1 MEKLAEIAKVALNTI
16 GQIERGER
24 KNPGIETIEKLA
36 KALNISPLYF
46 HRESIRTYFDVKE
59 VNDAMTEELKQMLLD
74 KASLPWMMLAKR
86 AYEERIPPEIVE
98 ELLNTIT
105 KARNS

>member
-1 MEKLAEIAKVALNTI
+1 
-16 GQIERGER
+16 
-24 KNPGIETIEKLA
+24 
-36 KALNISPLYF
+36 
-46 HRESIRTYFDVKE
+46 
-59 VNDAMTEELKQMLLD
+59 MTEELKQMLLD